1 MDEHAVK
8 VVKGDETV
16 GHFSRKFSQIAQN
29 FQARSGEIGF
39 EVIGHKQC
47 GGLEVQC
54 QLEFNCSNKSTNEAL
69 ERTTGEQDLGLDL
82 P

>member
-1 MDEHAVK
+1 MDKHAVK

-16 GHFSRKFSQIAQN
+16 GHLSCKFSQITY
-29 FQARSGEIGF
+29 FLARSGEISF

-54 QLEFNCSNKSTNEAL
+54 QLEFNCSNESTNETL
-69 ERTTGEQDLGLDL
+69 ERTTGEQDLGLEL
-82 P
+82 S